1 MGTQH
6 LFRRILLV
14 HEEKTGRDTPL
25 EHAIDL
31 AQHARARLDLLAV
44 AEDLPLD
51 LGLILATSTPLDLR
65 QMVVERLNAALD
77 KMARQA
83 RDAGLKTSTR
93 VALGSPFL
101 EIIREVLR
109 RRQDLVMIAAEGGGR
124 LSQMLFG
131 STTMHLLRKCPCPLW
146 VTQRGRRKPIRR
158 ILAAVDPKPPGGD
171 NSLNSR
177 ILDMAAGV
185 ARLEQSELH
194 IVHTWTL
201 YAEAILRG
209 RSVGLSAEAVDQ
221 LLRDSRDSHKQWFEA
236 FLNQSRL
243 SGVTYHTHLLEGDPA
258 VKIPE
263 MAGRKRADLIVMG
276 TVTRTGIAG
285 FLMGSTAERV
295 LREVNCSILTVKP
308 KGFVTPV
315 TLDGEAG

>member
-1 MGTQH
+1 MRIEH

-14 HEEKTGRDTPL
+14 HEEKTARETPL
-25 EHAIDL
+25 EHAIEL
-31 AQHARARLDLLAV
+31 ARHSHARLDLLAV
-44 AEDLPLD
+44 AEDIPLD
-51 LGLILATSTPLDLR
+51 LGVILATSPPTDLR
-65 QMVVERLNAALD
+65 QLVIDRLHGALS

-83 RDAGLKTSTR
+83 REAGLKTTTR
-93 VALGSPFL
+93 VALGTPFL

-109 RRQDLVMIAAEGGGR
+109 RRHDLVMIAAEGGGR

-146 VTQRGRRKPIRR
+146 VTHRGRRKPIRR
-158 ILAAVDPKPPGGD
+158 ILAAVDPKPPGSD
-171 NSLNSR
+171 NSLNRR
-177 ILDMAAGV
+177 ILDMAANV
-185 ARLEQSELH
+185 ARLEHGELH

-221 LLRDSRDSHKQWFEA
+221 LMRDSRDSHKQWFEA
-236 FLNQSRL
+236 FLSQSNLRD
-243 SGVTYHTHLLEGDPA
+243 VTYHIHLLEGDAA

-263 MAGRKRADLIVMG
+263 LARRKRADLIVMG
-276 TVTRTGIAG
+276 TVTKTGIAG
-285 FLMGSTAERV
+285 FLIGSTAEHV
-295 LREVNCSILTVKP
+295 LREVNCSVLTVKP

-315 TLDGEAG
+315 TLEDTAR